1 MKDITELDNKEN
13 MMGEGH
19 KKELEYQTGFQS
31 GKRKNIVAIIKK
43 KKRTI
48 QNKQKTMKQER

>member
-19 KKELEYQTGFQS
+19 KKELEYRTGFQS

-43 KKRTI
+43 KKKKEQYKT
-48 QNKQKTMKQER
+48 NKKQ